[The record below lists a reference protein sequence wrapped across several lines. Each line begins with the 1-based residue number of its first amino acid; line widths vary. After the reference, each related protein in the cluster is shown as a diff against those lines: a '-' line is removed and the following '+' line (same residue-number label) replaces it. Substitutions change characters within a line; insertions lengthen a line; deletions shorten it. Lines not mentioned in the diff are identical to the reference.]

1 MISNSFK
8 TPRSPMK
15 LSKFFCSL
23 LLLNWMMTSHVA
35 LADPAQS
42 KSPASEAVAFET
54 DRTVPL
60 VNLAIASRRGAV
72 DDPAGR
78 SGLTNIVG
86 EMLLRGTK
94 FLSKEEFDSRID
106 SLGAQLEVEVRAEA
120 VILRGAVLASKLDQ
134 FLALLEQAI
143 TQQVFEE
150 KELKKLKTEL
160 LAGIAETRNRDSKL
174 ASEWFHN
181 FLFQGHPYGNPIL
194 GRESDITNVTRED
207 VRKHYGNVMN
217 PAEIV
222 LIGSGDAD
230 PEKLADWMSGLR
242 SKLKSITTAS
252 KAKTLDSPVQSK
264 GRRLLFVDKPDRSQT
279 QVLIGQMGVTFQDPR
294 FFALHAGN
302 FIFGG
307 GGFSS
312 RLMKEIRVKRG
323 WSYGAGSN
331 FRFGTRP
338 RSWGISLMPKTTDTA
353 PALKEA
359 IRLADELKTNG
370 ITDAEFKLARSSLV
384 NGSAFM
390 ANTPEK
396 RVENRIL
403 EVTLGLPAGFMGS
416 WQSELRE
423 LDRRSIDQ
431 AMSSY
436 MSPGDYSIVV
446 LGTATPTLLKSLAE
460 AAGLEEKDIKVVRY
474 TQDVR

>member
-1 MISNSFK
+1 
-8 TPRSPMK
+8 MK
-15 LSKFFCSL
+15 LFQHCSSL
-23 LLLNWMMTSHVA
+23 LLFGSLIFSPIVLAGSEQPRAQTLN
-35 LADPAQS
+35 D
-42 KSPASEAVAFET
+42 VAFET

-60 VNLAIASRRGAV
+60 VNLAIASRMGAV
-72 DDPAGR
+72 NDPAGL

-106 SLGAQLEVEVRAEA
+106 ALGAQLEVEVRAEA
-120 VILRGAVLASKLDQ
+120 VILRGAVLASKLDE
-134 FLALLEQAI
+134 FLELLDQAI

-150 KELKKLKTEL
+150 KELKKLKSEL

-174 ASEWFHN
+174 ASEWFHH
-181 FLFQGHPYGNPIL
+181 FLFRGHPYGNPIL
-194 GRESDITNVTRED
+194 GRESDIKKITRAD
-207 VRKHYGNVMN
+207 VRVHYGNVMN
-217 PAEIV
+217 PAHMI

-230 PEKLADWMSGLR
+230 PGKLAGWMSGIR
-242 SKLKSITTAS
+242 SKLKSVAAAPLS
-252 KAKTLDSPVQSK
+252 KPLEIPAPSK
-264 GRRLLFVDKPDRSQT
+264 GRRVLFIDKPERSQT
-279 QVLIGQMGVTFQDPR
+279 QVLIGQTGITFQDPR

-338 RSWGISLMPKTTDTA
+338 RSWGISLMPKTADTA
-353 PALKEA
+353 AALKEA
-359 IRLADELKTNG
+359 IRLADDIKNG
-370 ITDAEFKLARSSLV
+370 GVTDEEFRLARSSLV

-396 RVENRIL
+396 RVENKIL
-403 EVTLGLPAGFMGS
+403 EVTLGLPTGFMNS
-416 WQSELRE
+416 WQTELRK
-423 LDRRSIDQ
+423 LDRRAIDG
-431 AMSSY
+431 ALNSFMA
-436 MSPGDYSIVV
+436 PADYSVV
-446 LGTATPTLLKSLAE
+446 ILGTATPSLLKSVADATGVQE
-460 AAGLEEKDIKVVRY
+460 QDIRIVKY
-474 TQDVR
+474 TQEVR